1 MVIACEVAARAKFA
15 CSRSSSRVTQRL
27 KKAELMMLTL
37 YVKDQWKGYELE
49 LGEPG
54 SDVGAGVTIASG

>member
-1 MVIACEVAARAKFA
+1 MVIACEVAVRVKFA

-37 YVKDQWKGYELE
+37 YVKDRWRGYELE
-49 LGEPG
+49 LGNPG
-54 SDVGAGVTIASG
+54 FDVGADVTIASG